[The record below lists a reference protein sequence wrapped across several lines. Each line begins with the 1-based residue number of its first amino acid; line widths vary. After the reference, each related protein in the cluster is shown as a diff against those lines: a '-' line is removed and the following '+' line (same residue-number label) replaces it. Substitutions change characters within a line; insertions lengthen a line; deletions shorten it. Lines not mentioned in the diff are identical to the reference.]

1 MSSTRRV
8 RHRPT
13 RADTNYIFRQYQH
26 NIDTQAS
33 DVYDKATHSRL
44 TQASFD
50 FTAEYALA
58 CQEARDRGEAMPS
71 TATGERTA
79 SSSSAVAKGAD
90 GKKKAGKSGGA
101 ATTKSK
107 PKVKKAA
114 KKPTGGKQQKPPPST
129 PPRPPV
135 GAAAEAE
142 ATPTPAVRPS
152 DVVQGTRVRVYFG
165 PEAGWCAGVVQEPYD
180 RSMGHY
186 MDDFEE
192 APDWPASTD
201 AAWVIEFDDGDVL
214 CLSLSEARRG
224 RGSTDGNW
232 CVEKPSRRIM
242 PTGTFTFT
250 GASAR
255 RTVLAATRR
264 PRLTAL
270 TSPADRFH
278 GQADDRARQGP
289 AKRAPARL

>member
-50 FTAEYALA
+50 FTTQYALA
-58 CQEARDRGEAMPS
+58 CQEARDQGEAMPS
-71 TATGERTA
+71 AA
-79 SSSSAVAKGAD
+79 SNEGT
-90 GKKKAGKSGGA
+90 KASGGA
-101 ATTKSK
+101 AAEGAVGKQKKGQSGGATVTK
-107 PKVKKAA
+107 PKAKKAT
-114 KKPTGGKQQKPPPST
+114 KKAVGGKKGEPPPST
-129 PPRPPV
+129 PPRPPAAA
-135 GAAAEAE
+135 AAAEAE
-142 ATPTPAVRPS
+142 ATPAPAVRPS
-152 DVVQGTRVRVYFG
+152 DVVQGMRVRVYFG
-165 PEAGWCAGVVQEPYD
+165 PQAGWCAGVVQEPYD

-264 PRLTAL
+264 PRVTTL
-270 TSPADRFH
+270 TSPAAQHH

>member
-1 MSSTRRV
+1 
-8 RHRPT
+8 
-13 RADTNYIFRQYQH
+13 
-26 NIDTQAS
+26 
-33 DVYDKATHSRL
+33 
-44 TQASFD
+44 
-50 FTAEYALA
+50 
-58 CQEARDRGEAMPS
+58 MPS
-71 TATGERTA
+71 AAMSEPTG
-79 SSSSAVAKGAD
+79 SSGSAVAKGAG
-90 GKKKAGKSGGA
+90 GKKKAGKSAGA

-129 PPRPPV
+129 PPRPPA

-142 ATPTPAVRPS
+142 ATPVPTARPS
-152 DVVQGTRVRVYFG
+152 GVVQGTRVRVYFG

-201 AAWVIEFDDGDVL
+201 AAWVIKFDDGDVL

-232 CVEKPSRRIM
+232 CVEKPSRRM
-242 PTGTFTFT
+242 TPTGMFTFT
-250 GASAR
+250 GAFAR

-264 PRLTAL
+264 PRLTTF
-270 TSPADRFH
+270 TSPAAQHH

-289 AKRAPARL
+289 AKRALTRL